1 MSGMPTSYGF
11 EVRWPLGQLRARI
24 LRRRAHAS
32 PPLAF
37 ALYTQDAV
45 ALCFCE
51 GCSLCQELNEVDLRA
66 LAAQQQP
73 AFVVTAVPVGTQGV
87 TYTMPPEVAK
97 M

>member
-1 MSGMPTSYGF
+1 
-11 EVRWPLGQLRARI
+11 
-24 LRRRAHAS
+24 
-32 PPLAF
+32 
-37 ALYTQDAV
+37 V

-73 AFVVTAVPVGTQGV
+73 AFVVTTVPADGQGV

>member
-1 MSGMPTSYGF
+1 MRTPALQPACVYYVCGASADTL
-11 EVRWPLGQLRARI
+11 RW
-24 LRRRAHAS
+24 
-32 PPLAF
+32 
-37 ALYTQDAV
+37 QDAV

-73 AFVVTAVPVGTQGV
+73 GFVVTTVPAGGQGV
-87 TYTMPPEVAK
+87 TYITPPELAK

>member
-1 MSGMPTSYGF
+1 M
-11 EVRWPLGQLRARI
+11 
-24 LRRRAHAS
+24 
-32 PPLAF
+32 
-37 ALYTQDAV
+37 

-51 GCSLCQELNEVDLRA
+51 GCSLCQELNEVDLRE

-87 TYTMPPEVAK
+87 TYTMPPEVTK

>member
-1 MSGMPTSYGF
+1 M
-11 EVRWPLGQLRARI
+11 
-24 LRRRAHAS
+24 
-32 PPLAF
+32 
-37 ALYTQDAV
+37 

-73 AFVVTAVPVGTQGV
+73 GFVVTTVPAGDQGV
-87 TYTMPPEVAK
+87 TYITPPELAK